1 MAKPGFI
8 TASGQYM
15 QTALATVLKYIM
27 SLPSVDVK
35 ECSAAML
42 QEVVEGITKDL
53 LSNEDLVETG
63 RQELGRAGI

>member
-1 MAKPGFI
+1 
-8 TASGQYM
+8 M